1 MKLESPQDGRWGDVV
16 KAARTAD
23 VRMAREVHDAL
34 YGTMLG
40 TRTRRI
46 ANGNGRMAMII
57 NQLQRRCCGALS
69 AQPASVITAR
79 GLCVVHARSF
89 RPLVSR
95 LRYESFEHEHA
106 VAHGRC
112 RSWRTHLVTPTI
124 SHVVFVRKC
133 WASRHHLLHRRPYL
147 SLIYFPGLK
156 RYEPACRCFI
166 TATSRQRNLKE
177 HSYIC
182 RYVRDFFLSRQHTVQ
197 L

>member
-1 MKLESPQDGRWGDVV
+1 MGDVV
-16 KAARTAD
+16 KAARTVD
-23 VRMAREVHDAL
+23 GQMARGLYDAL

-46 ANGNGRMAMII
+46 ANGNERMAMII

-106 VAHGRC
+106 VAHG
-112 RSWRTHLVTPTI
+112 SLPFAGAHLVTRTI

-133 WASRHHLLHRRPYL
+133 WASFVAPQTISFTHLFSRLEKTCAGV
-147 SLIYFPGLK
+147 SL
-156 RYEPACRCFI
+156 
-166 TATSRQRNLKE
+166 TVTSRQRNLKE
-177 HSYIC
+177 RSYIC
-182 RYVRDFFLSRQHTVQ
+182 RYAREFFPRDTMQ

>member
-1 MKLESPQDGRWGDVV
+1 MSDCKRATRTVDVQ
-16 KAARTAD
+16 
-23 VRMAREVHDAL
+23 MARELHDAL

-46 ANGNGRMAMII
+46 ANGNEQMAMII

-112 RSWRTHLVTPTI
+112 RSWRTPGYANNIARGFREKVLGI
-124 SHVVFVRKC
+124 RD
-133 WASRHHLLHRRPYL
+133 HLLHRRPYL
-147 SLIYFPGLK
+147 SLIYFLGLK
-156 RYEPACRCFI
+156 RHDDRAGVSLLWHHDNETP
-166 TATSRQRNLKE
+166 
-177 HSYIC
+177 
-182 RYVRDFFLSRQHTVQ
+182 
-197 L
+197 